1 MPQPLTLSRAAKLAG
16 VTRSQ
21 LQETLR
27 NSGLNMFEGK
37 IAICDLLSLYPEI
50 DLDRD
55 PVFERIERIK
65 EKARPKREYS
75 DGWVPQPGVL
85 LARLKEMHSV
95 LVDTKAALN
104 RGEAL
109 FEEISERLEEISVGV
124 EPATRTQLN
133 ALRESL
139 IARREEPSLEADAR
153 AEIFARDTFLKLL
166 AAKVKLKPSGH
177 EYVVEGKES
186 LLDAALRAGLHVD
199 YGCSS
204 GNCGACKCRILTG
217 QATRLREP
225 DYVLSVQ
232 EQEDGYILACS
243 WTAVTDLV
251 IEAHEATS
259 PAQLPAQE
267 IRATVQRIEHLG
279 PEGALLHLKTPR
291 TNSLRF
297 MSGQT
302 VRLTNEDGASHIYP
316 VASCACDGQHLL
328 FLIRRRAN
336 DDFGQSVIK
345 DGAPG
350 EMVRIEGPNG
360 DFVLQEDSIAPC
372 VLIAA
377 DEGIGY
383 IKSLLEHAI
392 AIDNADWLHVYLL
405 HEPAWG
411 DKVLNL
417 FRSWEEALD
426 NFRLT
431 GLSQQTD
438 ANTLYGLLQKDHP
451 ALNKCHLYVA
461 GPTALVGPLG
471 RMLKGLYGENE
482 TNIRLIAVE

>member
-1 MPQPLTLSRAAKLAG
+1 
-16 VTRSQ
+16 
-21 LQETLR
+21 
-27 NSGLNMFEGK
+27 
-37 IAICDLLSLYPEI
+37 
-50 DLDRD
+50 
-55 PVFERIERIK
+55 
-65 EKARPKREYS
+65 
-75 DGWVPQPGVL
+75 
-85 LARLKEMHSV
+85 
-95 LVDTKAALN
+95 
-104 RGEAL
+104 
-109 FEEISERLEEISVGV
+109 
-124 EPATRTQLN
+124 
-133 ALRESL
+133 
-139 IARREEPSLEADAR
+139 
-153 AEIFARDTFLKLL
+153 
-166 AAKVKLKPSGH
+166 
-177 EYVVEGKES
+177 
-186 LLDAALRAGLHVD
+186 
-199 YGCSS
+199 
-204 GNCGACKCRILTG
+204 
-217 QATRLREP
+217 
-225 DYVLSVQ
+225 
-232 EQEDGYILACS
+232 
-243 WTAVTDLV
+243 
-251 IEAHEATS
+251 
-259 PAQLPAQE
+259 
-267 IRATVQRIEHLG
+267 
-279 PEGALLHLKTPR
+279 
-291 TNSLRF
+291 
-297 MSGQT
+297 
-302 VRLTNEDGASHIYP
+302 
-316 VASCACDGQHLL
+316 L

-471 RMLKGLYGENE
+471 RMLKGLYGESE